1 MIERANRSGGAAVR
15 EHRGTDEDAVRAA
28 KLRRSGWLLG
38 LLAIGFYVGFLLWN
52 LLLKPRLGG

>member
-1 MIERANRSGGAAVR
+1 MTESPNRLAKVAVQGHGGA
-15 EHRGTDEDAVRAA
+15 GTDAARAA

-38 LLAIGFYVGFLLWN
+38 LLAIGFYVGFLAWN